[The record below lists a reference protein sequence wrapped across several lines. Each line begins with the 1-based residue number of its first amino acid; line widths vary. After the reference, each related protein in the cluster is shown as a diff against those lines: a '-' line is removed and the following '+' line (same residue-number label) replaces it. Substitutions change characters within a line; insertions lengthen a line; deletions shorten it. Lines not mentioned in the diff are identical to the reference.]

1 MVIDM
6 AIKWLSESEFRKSP
20 STDAALRKSFT
31 AEVKSED
38 GKPIRFCISTA
49 TPDRMGDV
57 IAVEGWKL
65 DSYQKNPVVL
75 WAHDRRSPPVAKAT
89 RVWTEQDKLLMEME
103 FTNRELYPFG
113 AMVGDMVRGGFLN
126 ASSVGFR
133 PIKYAYNE
141 ERGSYAMDFI
151 EAELLENSIVPVP
164 ANPEALVEAKAAGIE
179 LAPLVEWLDRS
190 LDCATEAGLILPRA
204 ALEKAWKAA
213 GDERVIVV
221 GKAPVPASTADRLE
235 AACARMEAA
244 CERVETAAVR
254 VENAMSEPEEPEGE
268 PVPEVPGDEGRAASG
283 AELLSVFLN
292 SRQ

>member
-31 AEVKSED
+31 AEVKAED
-38 GKPIRFCISTA
+38 GKPITICISTA

-75 WAHDRRSPPVAKAT
+75 WAHDRKQPPVAKAN
-89 RVWTEQDKLLMEME
+89 RVWIEGGSLMSEPE
-103 FTNRELYPFG
+103 FTPREMYPFG

-133 PIKYAYNE
+133 PLKYAYND
-141 ERGSYAMDFI
+141 ERGAYAMDFM
-151 EAELLENSIVPVP
+151 ECELLEYSIVPVP

-179 LAPLVEWLDRS
+179 LAPLVEWLERS

-204 ALEKAWKAA
+204 ALERAWKAA
-213 GDERVIVV
+213 GNDRVIAV

-235 AACARMEAA
+235 AACARLEAA

-254 VENAMSEPEEPEGE
+254 VENAMAEPEEPEEE
-268 PVPEVPGDEGRAASG
+268 PVPEAPGDEGKAASG